1 MKLRGDFGVA
11 KDSPSLTRRALAML
25 ALFLGFYLLALT
37 VALGLVAAPVLEF
50 LLADGVHPQLLLASV
65 AGAGILWA
73 LLPRRREAWVDPGPR
88 FTGETQPELTALVHH
103 VATSIGQRTPSALYL
118 IDDMNAFVTTHGGF
132 MGVGGRRV
140 LAVGVPLLTVLDR
153 AELESVLVHE
163 FGHFHG
169 GDTRLLPLVY
179 QTRAVMER
187 TLTTASGFVQGVC
200 KAYASFYLARSQ
212 GISRLQEFS
221 ADRLAA
227 RVTAPH
233 TAARALACLMP
244 ANAAFEHYRTHEYA
258 PVLQAGRRP
267 PYIAG
272 FQAMLA
278 SSMMAGDGRSS
289 TDDALGAVVGSRF
302 DSHPSPFD
310 RIRALGVDPDDVAT
324 RPWPSSPA
332 LGLLRDLAQVEAAL
346 VIQQLDVDRR
356 CCRRS
361 SGTTSA
367 TKSSCRA
374 GAGRSPTGCCR
385 SAPTSRRPR
394 CPRPPT
400 TWPPWG
406 RRSSHTPA

>member
-212 GISRLQEFS
+212 GISRSQEFS

-227 RVTAPH
+227 RVTAP
-233 TAARALACLMP
+233 T
-244 ANAAFEHYRTHEYA
+244 
-258 PVLQAGRRP
+258 RRRVP
-267 PYIAG
+267 
-272 FQAMLA
+272 
-278 SSMMAGDGRSS
+278 
-289 TDDALGAVVGSRF
+289 
-302 DSHPSPFD
+302 SH
-310 RIRALGVDPDDVAT
+310 A
-324 RPWPSSPA
+324 
-332 LGLLRDLAQVEAAL
+332 
-346 VIQQLDVDRR
+346 
-356 CCRRS
+356 
-361 SGTTSA
+361 
-367 TKSSCRA
+367 
-374 GAGRSPTGCCR
+374 
-385 SAPTSRRPR
+385 
-394 CPRPPT
+394 
-400 TWPPWG
+400 
-406 RRSSHTPA
+406 